1 MPSNAKRNKNKEGKI
16 NKNLLITVLPVLMF
30 AFLIIDDVNKSPFAH
45 LIARGHTRDARCR
58 WVPRWVRGKGF
69 KLRERCDPV
78 IATNLIFKDNVEP
91 DWVGGYILKYI
102 TDVRFILV
110 FIILVAAYN
119 AE

>member
-1 MPSNAKRNKNKEGKI
+1 M
-16 NKNLLITVLPVLMF
+16 
-30 AFLIIDDVNKSPFAH
+30 
-45 LIARGHTRDARCR
+45 
-58 WVPRWVRGKGF
+58 
-69 KLRERCDPV
+69 